1 MMHKPEM
8 VVEEEEEVETEGK
21 VPESK
26 HYIMNNYLKLKFNII
41 FISVFEKGH
50 KASQR
55 HMVWS

>member
-8 VVEEEEEVETEGK
+8 VVEEEVATEGK

-26 HYIMNNYLKLKFNII
+26 HYIMNNYLKLKFNRI

>member
-8 VVEEEEEVETEGK
+8 VVEEVVATEVK

-26 HYIMNNYLKLKFNII
+26 HYIMNNSLKLKFNII

-50 KASQR
+50 KAYQR

>member
-8 VVEEEEEVETEGK
+8 VVEEVVVPEGK

-26 HYIMNNYLKLKFNII
+26 HYIMNNSLKLKFNII